1 MNLAGN
7 HWQEWKNLLHSSERL
22 ADSASA
28 VPQRYVTEAES
39 ASLSEL
45 WSRFFHSCQWFPAK
59 FMLST
64 CSFLLTADEQHTYI
78 YEHGQPASSQIL
90 LRSLVVHSN
99 DKVIGSS
106 EFTEYFQ
113 QLLQRV
119 EKVSLDY
126 TVRRKELDSVTPAF
140 LSSALQAIVKPSK
153 MNSLKSISL
162 RATNEFL
169 GWLIIQLLTGLK
181 ADSTKDWKVRDRL
194 KRLKIVSEFAGE
206 EDLVCLPWAVE
217 DLVQLIRHQKGLET
231 LILRN
236 YLVSEDRFFNYLPN
250 FVSRACFKLLHV
262 EASKVPCNAME
273 SIIMA
278 FLNSPTTHDMCL
290 EFIACQIVDKS
301 FQTVSSEYI
310 RASKCFM

>member
-1 MNLAGN
+1 MHEITLACYKEQSPVLVDN
-7 HWQEWKNLLHSSERL
+7 DTLDCLRW
-22 ADSASA
+22 A

-64 CSFLLTADEQHTYI
+64 CSFLL
-78 YEHGQPASSQIL
+78 

-106 EFTEYFQ
+106 ECTEYFQ

-181 ADSTKDWKVRDRL
+181 TDSTKDWKVRDRL
-194 KRLKIVSEFAGE
+194 KRLKIASEFAGE

-250 FVSRACFKLLHV
+250 FVSRACFQLLRV
-262 EASKVPCNAME
+262 EASKVPFNAME

-278 FLNSPTTHDMCL
+278 FLNSPTTHD
-290 EFIACQIVDKS
+290 I
-301 FQTVSSEYI
+301 
-310 RASKCFM
+310 